1 MIFITVLVYFN
12 RYGSRAEAAMSTE
25 RDVIDGE
32 NRALDARVEPFHT
45 LAGNPF
51 SIRMAGVRPAH
62 GRLARSGDRATV
74 ALSGRACLLREAAER
89 GMIDQ
94 FAMQRGGRSCTSF
107 PHLLPAM
114 SIDYSPIPCPVVVP
128 LDAILPE
135 EPLLMMGAGPV
146 PIPAAVAKANTVVIN
161 HLGATMAKIIE
172 QVKEMARYVFQT
184 RTKWVLGVAGPGSAA
199 MEMAISNLAWRGTR
213 VLSIRNGFFSAR
225 MAEMATRVG
234 ADVATL
240 EVADRAVA
248 SLDEIADA
256 IARERPEIVTIV
268 QGETSNTVWNRDLRD
283 IAALAKAAGA
293 LVVVD
298 AVCTL
303 STMPLEMDAW
313 GIDAVITGGQ
323 KGLSSIPGV
332 SLIAFSDA
340 AWDRM
345 KQRPEPN
352 AHWCLDMAL
361 AENFWHNAGYHYT
374 APVSG
379 VLALH
384 EALRLVC
391 AETLESRFARHLRC
405 SLALQAGV
413 ESMGLKLYAPK
424 DCRLNSVVG
433 IETPEGLTPGMVC
446 GHISKQYQVEISG
459 SFGLPIVRIGQM
471 GEQCRE
477 HNLFRTLHAFGRTM
491 VDLKVPVDLPA
502 GVAALEQ
509 ELSRRGA

>member
-1 MIFITVLVYFN
+1 MPITE
-12 RYGSRAEAAMSTE
+12 SS
-25 RDVIDGE
+25 
-32 NRALDARVEPFHT
+32 
-45 LAGNPF
+45 
-51 SIRMAGVRPAH
+51 
-62 GRLARSGDRATV
+62 
-74 ALSGRACLLREAAER
+74 
-89 GMIDQ
+89 
-94 FAMQRGGRSCTSF
+94 
-107 PHLLPAM
+107 
-114 SIDYSPIPCPVVVP
+114 IPCPDVVS

-146 PIPAAVAKANTVVIN
+146 PIPAAVAKANAIVIN
-161 HLGATMAKIIE
+161 HLGTTMSKVIG
-172 QVKEMARYVFQT
+172 QVKAMARYVFQT
-184 RTKWVLGVAGPGSAA
+184 RSKWVLGVAGPGSAA
-199 MEMAISNLAWRGTR
+199 MEMAISNLAWPGTR
-213 VLSIRNGFFSAR
+213 VLSIKNGFFSAR
-225 MAEMATRVG
+225 MAEMAKRCG
-234 ADVATL
+234 AQVATL
-240 EVADRAVA
+240 DVADGAVA
-248 SLDEIADA
+248 SLDDVRQALV
-256 IARERPEIVTIV
+256 RERPEIVTIV
-268 QGETSNTVWNRDLRD
+268 QGETSNTVWNHQLKE

-293 LVVVD
+293 LVIVD

-340 AWDRM
+340 AWARV
-345 KQRPEPN
+345 KSREQPN
-352 AHWCLDMAL
+352 AHWCLDASL

-391 AETLESRFARHLRC
+391 AETLEKRFARHLKC

-413 ESMGLKLYAPK
+413 SAMGLALFAPEP
-424 DCRLNSVVG
+424 CRLNSVVG
-433 IETPEGLTPGMVC
+433 ISTPAGLSPADVC
-446 GHISKQYQVEISG
+446 GHISSHHQVEIAG

-477 HNLFRTLHAFGRTM
+477 HNLFRTLHALGRTM
-491 VDLKVPVDLPA
+491 LELGARVDLPA

-509 ELSRRGA
+509 SLSENARGR

>member
-1 MIFITVLVYFN
+1 MIGIPFAALHHLGAPGARRTPRSEKAFLEPL
-12 RYGSRAEAAMSTE
+12 SRQAMSST
-25 RDVIDGE
+25 
-32 NRALDARVEPFHT
+32 P
-45 LAGNPF
+45 P
-51 SIRMAGVRPAH
+51 S
-62 GRLARSGDRATV
+62 
-74 ALSGRACLLREAAER
+74 
-89 GMIDQ
+89 
-94 FAMQRGGRSCTSF
+94 
-107 PHLLPAM
+107 
-114 SIDYSPIPCPVVVP
+114 IPCPDVVS

-146 PIPAAVAKANTVVIN
+146 PIPAAVAKANAIVIN
-161 HLGATMAKIIE
+161 HLGATMSKVIG

-184 RTKWVLGVAGPGSAA
+184 RSKWVLGVAGPGSAA
-199 MEMAISNLAWRGTR
+199 MEMAIANLAWPGTR
-213 VLSIRNGFFSAR
+213 VLSIKNGFFSAR
-225 MAEMATRVG
+225 MAEMAKRCG
-234 ADVATL
+234 AQVTTLDVT
-240 EVADRAVA
+240 DGAVA
-248 SLDEIADA
+248 SLSDVEQAL
-256 IARERPEIVTIV
+256 ARHRPAVVTIV
-268 QGETSNTVWNRDLRD
+268 QGETSNTVWNHQLEN

-303 STMPLEMDAW
+303 STMPLDMDAW

-332 SLIAFSDA
+332 SLIAFSDE
-340 AWDRM
+340 AWHRM
-345 KQRPEPN
+345 KTRAQPSV
-352 AHWCLDMAL
+352 HWCLDASL

-391 AETLESRFARHLRC
+391 AETLEKRFARHLKC

-413 ESMGLKLYAPK
+413 SAMGLALFAPEP
-424 DCRLNSVVG
+424 CRLNSVVG
-433 IETPEGLTPGMVC
+433 ISTPAGLSPADIC
-446 GHISKQYQVEISG
+446 GHISRQHQVEISG

-477 HNLFRTLHAFGRTM
+477 HNLFRTLHALGRTM
-491 VDLKVPVDLPA
+491 LELGARVDLPA

-509 ELSRRGA
+509 SLSENSRASSRSPNPARGG

>member
-1 MIFITVLVYFN
+1 M
-12 RYGSRAEAAMSTE
+12 SSTE
-25 RDVIDGE
+25 
-32 NRALDARVEPFHT
+32 
-45 LAGNPF
+45 
-51 SIRMAGVRPAH
+51 
-62 GRLARSGDRATV
+62 
-74 ALSGRACLLREAAER
+74 
-89 GMIDQ
+89 
-94 FAMQRGGRSCTSF
+94 
-107 PHLLPAM
+107 
-114 SIDYSPIPCPVVVP
+114 PIPCPDVVS

-146 PIPAAVAKANTVVIN
+146 PIPAAVAKANAIVIN
-161 HLGATMAKIIE
+161 HLGATMSKVIG

-184 RTKWVLGVAGPGSAA
+184 RSKWVLGVAGPGSAA
-199 MEMAISNLAWRGTR
+199 MEMAISNLAWSGTR
-213 VLSIRNGFFSAR
+213 VLSIKNGFFSAR
-225 MAEMATRVG
+225 MAEMAKRCG
-234 ADVATL
+234 AQVATL
-240 EVADRAVA
+240 EVADGAVA
-248 SLDEIADA
+248 SLTEVADA
-256 IARERPEIVTIV
+256 LSRERPEIVTIV
-268 QGETSNTVWNRDLRD
+268 QGETSNTVWNHQLKE
-283 IAALAKAAGA
+283 IAALAKAVGA

-340 AWDRM
+340 AWHRLKTRD
-345 KQRPEPN
+345 QAN
-352 AHWCLDMAL
+352 AHWCLDASL

-391 AETLESRFARHLRC
+391 AETLEKRFARHLKC

-413 ESMGLKLYAPK
+413 SAMGLSLFAPAP
-424 DCRLNSVVG
+424 CRLNSVVG
-433 IETPEGLTPGMVC
+433 ISTPTGISPADVC
-446 GHISKQYQVEISG
+446 GLISRQHQVEISG

-477 HNLFRTLHAFGRTM
+477 HNLFRTLHALGRTM
-491 VDLKVPVDLPA
+491 LELGARVDLPA

-509 ELSRRGA
+509 SLSSNLRESAR

>member
-1 MIFITVLVYFN
+1 
-12 RYGSRAEAAMSTE
+12 MSTS
-25 RDVIDGE
+25 V
-32 NRALDARVEPFHT
+32 
-45 LAGNPF
+45 
-51 SIRMAGVRPAH
+51 
-62 GRLARSGDRATV
+62 
-74 ALSGRACLLREAAER
+74 
-89 GMIDQ
+89 
-94 FAMQRGGRSCTSF
+94 TS
-107 PHLLPAM
+107 
-114 SIDYSPIPCPVVVP
+114 IPCPDVVS

-146 PIPAAVAKANTVVIN
+146 PIPAAVAKANTIVIN
-161 HLGATMAKIIE
+161 HLGATMAKVIG

-184 RTKWVLGVAGPGSAA
+184 RSKWVLGVAGPGSAA
-199 MEMAISNLAWRGTR
+199 MEMAISNLAWSGTR
-213 VLSIRNGFFSAR
+213 VLSIKNGFFSAR
-225 MAEMATRVG
+225 MAEMAQRCG
-234 ADVATL
+234 ADVAVL
-240 EVADRAVA
+240 EVPDGAVA
-248 SLDEIADA
+248 SLDDVSAA
-256 IARERPEIVTIV
+256 LARERPEIVTIV
-268 QGETSNTVWNRDLRD
+268 QGETSNTVWNHQLKD

-340 AWDRM
+340 AW
-345 KQRPEPN
+345 QRVKTRERVG
-352 AHWCLDMAL
+352 AHWCLDASL

-391 AETLESRFARHLRC
+391 AETLEKRFARHLKC
-405 SLALQAGV
+405 SLALQAGI
-413 ESMGLKLYAPK
+413 SALGLALYAPEP
-424 DCRLNSVVG
+424 CRLNSVVG
-433 IETPEGLTPGMVC
+433 IQMPDGFSPNDVC
-446 GHISKQYQVEISG
+446 GHISRHHQVEISG

-477 HNLFRTLHAFGRTM
+477 HNLFRTLHALGRTM
-491 VDLKVPVDLPA
+491 VDLGVGVDLPA

-509 ELSRRGA
+509 SLSGSARAR